1 MQKLMRKFIGFII
14 ALMMTMSMTSCVPA
28 AMAADVST
36 DTAVVTT
43 VSGTAYTFYW
53 LFDNGYYYRRPCQ
66 VYYAARPYYWG
77 GPRSYYHCGWR
88 PLPNTKRHYGPPRN
102 IPHNRPSYRPNHS
115 RPSHNG
121 MHGGYHSPSRPN
133 MNHSNHGHRR

>member
-1 MQKLMRKFIGFII
+1 MKKFIGFIV
-14 ALMMTMSMTSCVPA
+14 ALMMAMSMTSCVPA
-28 AMAADVST
+28 MMAAEVAT

-53 LFDNGYYYRRPCQ
+53 LFDNGYYYRRPCP

-77 GPRSYYHCGWR
+77 GPRSYYHRGWR
-88 PLPNTKRHYGPPRN
+88 PLPNTRRHYAPPRN
-102 IPHNRPSYRPNHS
+102 IPHNRPSYRPSYGWS
-115 RPSHNG
+115 RHNG
-121 MHGGYHSPSRPN
+121 MRGGHHSPSRPN

>member
-1 MQKLMRKFIGFII
+1 MKKLIGFIVG
-14 ALMMTMSMTSCVPA
+14 LMMAMSMTSCVPTI
-28 AMAADVST
+28 MAAEVDT

-53 LFDNGYYYRRPCQ
+53 LFDNGCYYRRPCP
-66 VYYAARPYYWG
+66 VYYAPYPYYWG
-77 GPRSYYHCGWR
+77 GPRSYYHRGWR

-115 RPSHNG
+115 RPSHNC
-121 MHGGYHSPSRPN
+121 MHGGYHSHSRPN

>member
-53 LFDNGYYYRRPCQ
+53 LFDNGYYYRRPCP

-77 GPRSYYHCGWR
+77 GPRSYSHCGWR
-88 PLPNTKRHYGPPRN
+88 PLPNTSKHYVPPRN
-102 IPHNRPSYRPNHS
+102 IPHNRPSYRPNHG

>member
-1 MQKLMRKFIGFII
+1 MKKFIGFIV
-14 ALMMTMSMTSCVPA
+14 ALMMAMSMTSCVPTI
-28 AMAADVST
+28 MAAEVAT

-53 LFDNGYYYRRPCQ
+53 LFDNGYYYRRPCP

-77 GPRSYYHCGWR
+77 GPRSYYHRGWR
-88 PLPNTKRHYGPPRN
+88 PLPNTRRHYAPPRN
-102 IPHNRPSYRPNHS
+102 IPYNRPSYRLNHS

-121 MHGGYHSPSRPN
+121 MRGDNHSSSRPN
-133 MNHSNHGHRR
+133 MNHNNHGHRR